1 MAIFFPTFDE
11 IQNLKVKL
19 EIGEL
24 HLLNFLKNHLDDSF
38 EIFFN
43 PFLNGDRPDVIIMRE
58 NQGVL
63 IIEVKD
69 YVLDSY
75 ELDERKNWKV
85 KRINQ
90 YIKSPISQ
98 VLQYKENLFNLH
110 IENLLAKKISNIKNF
125 NIVSCAVYFHNATSD
140 DLVSFLVEPFKHDR
154 KYLDFL
160 KYNIHLIGRDDLSV
174 TTFNDILK
182 SCYLISNQSSLYFT
196 KDIYTSFKRF
206 LNPPYHFKEQ
216 IEREIPYTKKQLEI
230 IYSGGEKKEQRIKG
244 VVGSGKTTVLA
255 ARAVQSYKRTDEEV
269 LILTYN
275 ITLKNYIKD
284 KISRVR
290 EDFNWRNFII
300 LNYHLFINTELN
312 NIGVEVTVPINFDES
327 SEGFKEEYFEKEFYS
342 NLSLFEENKDKLKKY
357 NSIFIDEIQD
367 YKRPWMDII
376 KTYFLKEGGE
386 YVLFGDVKQNIYNNK
401 IENKDIST
409 NVKGVNEL
417 KKSFRSDYKIQDLTI
432 KFQNEFFRDKY
443 EIDNKN
449 EFSNVLEI
457 DFQRKRLGEINYIYL
472 SDVDS
477 VVSLYTIIYQNAINK
492 DIQPNDITILGNKI
506 SLLKKFDAYYR
517 YSSNEKTNTMFETN
531 EMIYRYGINLVGKE
545 SLVWLKDFKKMI
557 KREYD
562 KNTEKANNQI
572 SILLTL
578 YDLYLE
584 YPFQFREKLEI
595 RCKNFNTTFLALT
608 TLLEKY
614 TKEINE
620 FKNTYNTKT
629 LSKNLKFI
637 RDNKKMNFYM
647 NSGTVKISTIHSF
660 KGWECENL
668 FLIIEKGQSL
678 SFDEILYT
686 GITRSRTN
694 LIIINYG
701 NMEYNIKLTELING
715 IK

>member
-11 IQNLKVKL
+11 IQKLKVKP

-24 HLLNFLKNHLDDSF
+24 YLLNFLKNNLDNRF

-43 PFLNGDRPDVIIMRE
+43 PFLNGDRPDVIIMKE

-85 KRINQ
+85 KNINQ
-90 YIKSPISQ
+90 HIKSPISQ

-125 NIVSCAVYFHNATSD
+125 NIVSCAVYFHNATS
-140 DLVSFLVEPFKHDR
+140 LELNNFLVEPFKHDK

-160 KYNIHLIGRDDLSV
+160 KYNIQLIGRNDLSQNP
-174 TTFNDILK
+174 FNEILK
-182 SCYLISNQSSLYFT
+182 SCYLISNQPSFYFT
-196 KDIYTSFKRF
+196 NDIYKSFKRF

-216 IEREIPYTKKQLEI
+216 VEKEIPYTEDQLRI
-230 IYSGGEKKEQRIKG
+230 IYSGKEKKQQRIKG

-255 ARAVQSYKRTDEEV
+255 ARAVQAVKRTDEEV

-284 KISRVR
+284 KISKVR
-290 EDFNWRNFII
+290 ENFNWTNFII

-312 NIGVEVTVPINFDES
+312 NIGVEIKVPENFDETT
-327 SEGFKEEYFEKEFYS
+327 EEFKEEYFETNYYS
-342 NLSLFEENKDKLKKY
+342 NLKLFEENKEKLKKY
-357 NSIFIDEIQD
+357 SAIFIDEIQD

-376 KTYFLKEGGE
+376 KTYFLKEDGE

-401 IENKDIST
+401 TINKDINT
-409 NVKGVNEL
+409 NVLGVNVL
-417 KKSFRSDYKIQDLTI
+417 SKSFRSDYKIQDLTI
-432 KFQNEFFRDKY
+432 EFQNEFFKDKY
-443 EIDNKN
+443 DIDNKN
-449 EFSNVLEI
+449 EFLNP
-457 DFQRKRLGEINYIYL
+457 LGLNLKENQKGNLNYIYL
-472 SDVDS
+472 SDIDS

-492 DIQPNDITILGNKI
+492 GIQPNDITILGNTI
-506 SLLKKFDAYYR
+506 SLLRKFDAYYR
-517 YSSNEKTNTMFETN
+517 YSSNEKTNTMFETS
-531 EMIYRYGINLVGKE
+531 EMIYRYGINFVGKE
-545 SLVWLKDFKKMI
+545 PLPWITDFKKLL
-557 KREYD
+557 KREND
-562 KNTEKANNQI
+562 RNAEKANNQI

-584 YPFQFREKLEI
+584 YPEQFKEKLEI
-595 RCKNFNTTFLALT
+595 RCKTFGTTFSDLT
-608 TLLEKY
+608 LFLEKY
-614 TKEINE
+614 TNEIKE
-620 FKNTYNTKT
+620 FKSAYNPRT
-629 LSKNLKFI
+629 LNKNLKFI

-668 FLIIEKGQSL
+668 FLIIEKRHSV

-701 NMEYNIKLTELING
+701 NTEYNDKLNELI
-715 IK
+715 KRVK

>member
-1 MAIFFPTFDE
+1 MAIFFPTYDE
-11 IQNLKVKL
+11 ILKLKVKP

-24 HLLNFLKNHLDDSF
+24 HLLNFLKHHLDDSF

-43 PFLNGDRPDVIIMRE
+43 PFLNGDRPDVIVMKE

-69 YVLDSY
+69 YQLDSY
-75 ELDERKNWKV
+75 ELDERKHWLIK
-85 KRINQ
+85 KIHQ
-90 YIKSPISQ
+90 HIKSPISQ
-98 VLQYKENLFNLH
+98 VLQYKENLFDLH

-125 NIVSCAVYFHNATSD
+125 NIVSCAVYFHNATSNELFD
-140 DLVSFLVEPFKHDR
+140 FIIKPFEHDK

-160 KYNIHLIGRDDLSV
+160 KYNIQLIGRNDLTE
-174 TTFNDILK
+174 TTFDNILK
-182 SCYLISNQSSLYFT
+182 NSHLISNQTSIYFSN
-196 KDIYTSFKRF
+196 DIYKSFKRF

-216 IEREIPYTKKQLEI
+216 VEKEIPYTKKQLEI
-230 IYSGGEKKEQRIKG
+230 IYGGKEKKEQRIKG

-255 ARAVQSYKRTDEEV
+255 ARAVQAFKRTDEEV

-284 KISRVR
+284 KINKVR
-290 EDFNWRNFII
+290 EDFSWTNFII

-312 NIGVEVTVPINFDES
+312 NIGVEIKVPENFDENT
-327 SEGFKEEYFEKEFYS
+327 EEFKEDFFEKSYYS
-342 NLSLFEENKDKLKKY
+342 NLSLFEKHKEKLKKY
-357 NSIFIDEIQD
+357 SSIFIDEIQD
-367 YKRPWMDII
+367 YKRRWMDII

-401 IENKDIST
+401 IINKDVNT
-409 NVKGVNEL
+409 NVYGVNEL
-417 KKSFRSDYKIQDLTI
+417 RYSFRSDYKIQDLTVE
-432 KFQNEFFRDKY
+432 FQSEFFKDKY
-443 EIDNKN
+443 DIDNKKD
-449 EFSNVLEI
+449 FTSTLEI
-457 DFQRKRLGEINYIYL
+457 DFEKKQLGAINYIFL

-477 VVSLYTIIYQNAINK
+477 VVSLYTIIHQNAINK
-492 DIQPNDITILGNKI
+492 GIQPNDITILGNTI

-531 EMIYRYGINLVGKE
+531 EMIFRYGINFIGKTSVE
-545 SLVWLKDFKKMI
+545 WLTDFKKLI
-557 KREYD
+557 KREND

-578 YDLYLE
+578 YELYLE
-584 YPFQFREKLEI
+584 YQGQFKEKLEY
-595 RCKNFNTTFLALT
+595 RCKAFNTTFPELT
-608 TLLEKY
+608 LFLEKY
-614 TKEINE
+614 KNEISE
-620 FKNTYNTKT
+620 FKSTYNSKT
-629 LSKNLKFI
+629 LNKNLKFI
-637 RDNKKMNFYM
+637 RDNKKINFYM

-668 FLIIEKGQSL
+668 FLIIEKRISI

-701 NMEYNIKLTELING
+701 NAEYNDKLNKLIDRV
-715 IK
+715 K

>member
-11 IQNLKVKL
+11 IQNLKVQP

-24 HLLNFLKNHLDDSF
+24 YLLDFLKNHLDDSL

-43 PFLNGDRPDVIIMRE
+43 PFLNGDRPDVIIMKE

-85 KRINQ
+85 KKISQ
-90 YIKSPISQ
+90 HIKSPISQ

-125 NIVSCAVYFHNATSD
+125 NIVSCAVYFHNTTNTELSD
-140 DLVSFLVEPFKHDR
+140 FLVEPFKHDK

-160 KYNIHLIGRDDLSV
+160 NYNIHLIGRNDLSDE
-174 TTFNDILK
+174 TFNNILR
-182 SCYLISNQSSLYFT
+182 SCYLISNQPSFYFT

-216 IEREIPYTKKQLEI
+216 VEKEIPYTKKQLEI
-230 IYSGGEKKEQRIKG
+230 IYGGREKKEQRIKG

-255 ARAVQSYKRTDEEV
+255 ARAVQSFKRTDEEV

-284 KISRVR
+284 KISKVR
-290 EDFNWRNFII
+290 EDFNWTNFII

-312 NIGVEVTVPINFDES
+312 NIGVEIKVPENFDES
-327 SEGFKEEYFEKEFYS
+327 SEEFKEEYFEKSYYS
-342 NLSLFEENKDKLKKY
+342 NLALFEENKDKLKKY
-357 NSIFIDEIQD
+357 SSIFIDEIQD

-376 KTYFLKEGGE
+376 KTYFLKVDGE

-417 KKSFRSDYKIQDLTI
+417 KNGFRSDYKIQDLTI
-432 KFQNEFFRDKY
+432 EFQNEFFKDKY
-443 EIDNKN
+443 EIDNKD
-449 EFSNVLEI
+449 EFANVLEL
-457 DFQRKRLGEINYIYL
+457 DFQKNQLGAINYIYL

-492 DIQPNDITILGNKI
+492 GIQPNDITILGNTI

-531 EMIYRYGINLVGKE
+531 EMIYRYGINFVGKE
-545 SLVWLKDFKKMI
+545 PLQWLTDFKKLL
-557 KREYD
+557 KREND
-562 KNTEKANNQI
+562 KNAEKANNQI

-584 YPFQFREKLEI
+584 YAEQFKEKLELC
-595 RCKNFNTTFLALT
+595 CKTFNTTFSDL
-608 TLLEKY
+608 TLLFRKY
-614 TKEINE
+614 SNEIKD
-620 FKNTYNTKT
+620 FKNAYNPKT
-629 LSKNLKFI
+629 LNKNLKFI

-668 FLIIEKGQSL
+668 FLIIEKRHAL

-701 NMEYNIKLTELING
+701 NTEYNDKLNELINRV
-715 IK
+715 K

>member
-1 MAIFFPTFDE
+1 MALLYPTFDE
-11 IQNLKVKL
+11 IQNLKVKP

-24 HLLNFLKNHLDDSF
+24 YLLDFLENNLDNSF
-38 EIFFN
+38 EVFFN
-43 PFLNGDRPDVIIMRE
+43 PFLNGDRPDIIVMKE

-69 YVLDSY
+69 YSLDSY
-75 ELDERKNWKV
+75 ELDERKNWLV
-85 KRINQ
+85 KKINQ
-90 YIKSPISQ
+90 PIKSPISQ

-125 NIVSCAVYFHNATSD
+125 NIVNCAVYFHNATSTQ
-140 DLVSFLVEPFKHDR
+140 LSSFLVKPFEHDK

-160 KYNIHLIGRDDLSV
+160 KYNIHLIGKDDL
-174 TTFNDILK
+174 TENTFSNILK
-182 SCYLISNQSSLYFT
+182 KCYLISNQHSLYFT
-196 KDIYTSFKRF
+196 NDIYKSFKRF

-216 IEREIPYTKKQLEI
+216 VEKEIPYTKKQLEI
-230 IYSGGEKKEQRIKG
+230 IYGGKEKKEQRIKG

-255 ARAVQSYKRTDEEV
+255 ARAVQSFKRTGEEV

-284 KISRVR
+284 KISKVR

-300 LNYHLFINTELN
+300 LNYHLFIKTELN
-312 NIGVEVTVPINFDES
+312 NIGVEIKVPEKFDEFS
-327 SEGFKEEYFEKEFYS
+327 DEFKEEYFEKNYYS
-342 NLSLFEENKDKLKKY
+342 NLVLFEENKDNLTKY
-357 NSIFIDEIQD
+357 SAIFIDEIQD
-367 YKRPWMDII
+367 YKRPWMYII
-376 KTYFLKEGGE
+376 KTYFLKEDGE

-417 KKSFRSDYKIQDLTI
+417 KNSFRSDYKIKDLTI
-432 KFQNEFFRDKY
+432 EFQNKFFKDKY

-457 DFQRKRLGEINYIYL
+457 DFQKDQLGAVNYIFL

-477 VVSLYTIIYQNAINK
+477 IVSLYTIVYQNAINK
-492 DIQPNDITILGNKI
+492 GIQPNDITILGNTI

-531 EMIYRYGINLVGKE
+531 EMIYRYAINFIGKE
-545 SLVWLKDFKKMI
+545 PLVWLTNFKKLI
-557 KREYD
+557 KREND

-578 YDLYLE
+578 YDLYME
-584 YPFQFREKLEI
+584 YPSQFKEKLEI
-595 RCKNFNTTFLALT
+595 RCRTFNTTFSDLIS
-608 TLLEKY
+608 LLEKY
-614 TKEINE
+614 ENEIKK
-620 FKNTYNTKT
+620 FKNAYNPKT
-629 LSKNLKFI
+629 LNKNLKFI

-668 FLIIEKGQSL
+668 FLIIEKRTSV
-678 SFDEILYT
+678 SFDEVLYT
-686 GITRSRTN
+686 GITRSRKN
-694 LIIINYG
+694 LVIINYG
-701 NMEYNIKLTELING
+701 NIEYNEKLKELIG
-715 IK
+715 RVK